1 MLYFFKLLKS
11 FSGSTHAQIDEYSRH
26 RNDEISEAVKT
37 SIDKIVHETQ
47 IQQQNLLNDAQKQS
61 TEIEKEY
68 KDKLLL

>member
-1 MLYFFKLLKS
+1 LKS

-26 RNDEISEAVKT
+26 RNDEISEAVKA